1 MTTIQTMQDAENII
15 YQSYL
20 RAHPHIHKMKDAE
33 VRKPGLTRKL
43 LDLLGSPDNNER
55 FVLVTGSKGKGSTSM
70 ILASLLQFHGLKVG
84 LFTSPHLISFN
95 ERIRINGKPIA
106 DEDFIRFSNQ
116 MLPAF
121 MEIEKDLPSTEY
133 QGPVGLA
140 LAIAVMYFKEQK
152 TDINIIE
159 CGRGG
164 EYDDTNVLSNE
175 WAILTSIMEEHTRQ
189 LGPTIYDIVKH
200 KLGIVKESTKSVI
213 IGQQE
218 PFLKEYISKQLKYFA
233 GDLLIYDND
242 FSASQISVD
251 KSGTSFNVKTAKATY
266 TKMTLPLLGAF
277 QAYNAATAISACEA
291 ILDQPLKEASII
303 HCFGQLEW
311 PGRCEVIAQN
321 PTVIVDGAINRE
333 SAHYVKEVIQSF
345 GKNNVIS
352 IVGVPQDKDYKGV
365 IDTVAS
371 FSEKVIL
378 SKPDIS
384 HLSFPTDAL
393 SYAKTIHNH
402 VDETEWL
409 ADAVNLVKKDA
420 FDILLIIGTQT
431 FIGNAKRIYMK
442 EQEPPH

>member
-1 MTTIQTMQDAENII
+1 MTTIQTMHDAENLI

-20 RAHPHIHKMKDAE
+20 RAHPHIQKVKDEE
-33 VRKPGLTRKL
+33 VRKPALTRKL
-43 LDLLGSPDNNER
+43 LNSLGSPDKNEKY
-55 FVLVTGSKGKGSTSM
+55 VLVTGSKGKGSTSM

-95 ERIRINGKPIA
+95 ERIRINGTPIPN
-106 DEDFIRFSNQ
+106 EDFTRFSNN

-121 MEIEKDLPSTEY
+121 TKIEKDLSSTEY

-164 EYDDTNVLSNE
+164 KYDDTNVLSNE
-175 WAILTSIMEEHTRQ
+175 WAILTSIMKEHTLQ
-189 LGPTIYDIVKH
+189 LGPTIYDIAKH
-200 KLGIVKESTKSVI
+200 KLGIVKEATQTVI
-213 IGQQE
+213 IGKLE
-218 PFLKEYISKQLKYFA
+218 PFLKKYISQQLQSVA
-233 GDLLIYDND
+233 GDLRIYDKD
-242 FSASQISVD
+242 FSAGKISVD
-251 KSGTSFNVKTAKATY
+251 KNGTSFNVSTALATY
-266 TKMTLPLLGAF
+266 AKMKFPLLGTF

-291 ILDQPLKEASII
+291 ILHQPLKEESII
-303 HCFGQLEW
+303 RCFGQLEW
-311 PGRCEVIAQN
+311 PGRCEIIAQN

-333 SAHYVKEVIQSF
+333 SAQYVKEVIQSF
-345 GKNNVIS
+345 GKNKVIS
-352 IVGVPQDKDYKGV
+352 IVGVPHDKDYKGV
-365 IDTVAS
+365 IDIVAS
-371 FSEKVIL
+371 FSEKIFV

-384 HLSFPTDAL
+384 HLTFPSDAL
-393 SYAKTIHNH
+393 AYAKTIHNH

-409 ADAVNLVKKDA
+409 EDAVNLVKKDS

-442 EQEPPH
+442 KQEPSN